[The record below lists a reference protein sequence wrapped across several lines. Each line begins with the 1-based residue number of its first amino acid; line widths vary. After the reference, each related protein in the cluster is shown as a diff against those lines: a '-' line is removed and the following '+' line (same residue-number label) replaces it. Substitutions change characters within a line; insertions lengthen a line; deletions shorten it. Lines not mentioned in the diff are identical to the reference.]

1 MAAVAPLDAGATT
14 TPDGPTSDDSQ
25 LLFSLQ
31 VFLDRLTLTPSIS
44 GAPAGGTTVPTSTTT
59 PDTCKAFLVGFQL
72 LQYEIVLFDQ
82 HKTQTRVSGHEGHVG
97 HSGEVGSDGSTAT
110 SGEPV
115 TLVIEHGKSCLFDAE
130 PSTLAQQLVRDRD
143 APLVLLLMTQDRDR
157 ARLEAFAS
165 IPLPLHVGIEAD
177 GSVASEMKYRVCE
190 WARSAAKWELRNHRN
205 QVVGHAVG
213 VVTLSCLGKT
223 LAPHLSAA
231 LGVRVEQA
239 TNEVIADATETN
251 DKNSSSAAEGGIE
264 VKEATG
270 NDEAV
275 TAHSGTSAISPPEGA
290 SNSPP
295 VEKAMLDASVQ
306 CDQEMERWVSGTIPD
321 SSDGDRGGG
330 VGSSVVIKGTNRTRD
345 GGTASTLENARTLRE
360 QHKVHSFHSDRS
372 CPDANECW
380 IPRRKLPPPLFF
392 RSKPG
397 KK

>member
-1 MAAVAPLDAGATT
+1 MAAVASLDAGTT
-14 TPDGPTSDDSQ
+14 TDGSTSDDSR

-31 VFLDRLTLTPSIS
+31 VFLDRLTLTSSIS
-44 GAPAGGTTVPTSTTT
+44 GARAGGTTVPTSTTT
-59 PDTCKAFLVGFQL
+59 PDSFKTFLVGFQL

-82 HKTQTRVSGHEGHVG
+82 HKTQTCVSGHEGHVG
-97 HSGEVGSDGSTAT
+97 HSREVALNEGTAT
-110 SGEPV
+110 PGEPV

-177 GSVASEMKYRVCE
+177 GSVATEMKYRVCE
-190 WARSAAKWELRNHRN
+190 WARSTAKWELRNHRN
-205 QVVGHAVG
+205 QVVGHAMG

-239 TNEVIADATETN
+239 TNEVTAGATVTN
-251 DKNSSSAAEGGIE
+251 GDDIPTAAEGGIQVE
-264 VKEATG
+264 EATG
-270 NDEAV
+270 NNEAV
-275 TAHSGTSAISPPEGA
+275 TTDSSTSAILSPEGV

-295 VEKAMLDASVQ
+295 VEKSMLDASVQ
-306 CDQEMERWVSGTIPD
+306 CDQEMEKWVSGTIPD
-321 SSDGDRGGG
+321 SSDSDRGGR
-330 VGSSVVIKGTNRTRD
+330 VGSSVVIKGTSRAREGT
-345 GGTASTLENARTLRE
+345 TASTLENARTLRE
-360 QHKVHSFHSDRS
+360 HHKVHSFHSDRLR
-372 CPDANECW
+372 PDTDACW
-380 IPRRKLPPPLFF
+380 VPRRKLPPPLFF
-392 RSKPG
+392 RRKPC